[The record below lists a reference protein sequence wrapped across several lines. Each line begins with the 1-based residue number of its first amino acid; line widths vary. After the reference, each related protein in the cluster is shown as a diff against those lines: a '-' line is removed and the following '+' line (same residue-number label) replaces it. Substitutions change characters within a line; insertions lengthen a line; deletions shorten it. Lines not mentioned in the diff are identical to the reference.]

1 MPISGYLVSGDNISL
16 LTNDANYIVSG
27 APLSNLTNDVNYVIS
42 NTGQANGGTAVTN
55 VVSISQVDYDAMDP
69 ADKVAGTLYIVPASQ
84 TGCTPCEE
92 GGSCSGSYYAFNMMP
107 EGYAQEDGEYV
118 GLAMSS
124 VPTGFLTSTQDWWLA
139 FRIGSIGNRDE
150 QAWTIVDGGAQRG
163 VSWRPNG
170 QYFGLNQSFSFL
182 ISAATGTPASS
193 NQWFIYQ
200 WDDSSGRADAWVGG
214 VRELNQSVIGTPPST
229 DTTSAS
235 WFRTVYSSNYNYNWQ
250 GSISNIMM
258 GTGAVLTNSEA
269 QSITA
274 DIVTFTGLPAS
285 VQSKATNAWSFSKQ
299 GIVIDTGSISLTPE
313 TGGGKAGFEYIKG
326 LYEAPLAIFNDASVS
341 VETGTFTTTQLS
353 SSVTNPGSLSL
364 TYSKLS
370 GVSWASAPDSTGAIT
385 LNTTGIALG
394 SYSGFYRITDG
405 DANTSDMTLTIT
417 TTSSPTFFSEDWES
431 GTNGWTLLD
440 DSATVN
446 QWEVGT
452 AAYNSGTQGA
462 YISNDGG
469 TTNAYTNT
477 DAGQCHLYKSFTS
490 PSDISAGV
498 TLRWDWKGVGESGW
512 DNMKVYI
519 AASGTTPVA
528 GSDVSSMYRIG
539 MYYAGAGSYTTTTA
553 SVSSYV
559 SSANTEYV
567 LIFSWKNDTSGGSNP
582 PVAIDNIFIYT
593 N

>member
-55 VVSISQVDYDAMDP
+55 VVSITQSAYDAMDP
-69 ADKVAGTLYIVPASQ
+69 ADRVSGTLYIVPAAQ
-84 TGCTPCEE
+84 TGCVPCSE
-92 GGSCSGSYYAFNMMP
+92 SVSGAYYAFNMMP

-182 ISAATGTPASS
+182 YSTATETPASS
-193 NQWFIYQ
+193 NQWIIYQ
-200 WDDSSGRADAWVGG
+200 WDDSSGRVDAWVGG
-214 VRELNQSVIGTPPST
+214 VRELNQTVISTPPST

-235 WFRTVYSSNYNYNWQ
+235 WFRTVYNSNYNYNWQ
-250 GSISNIMM
+250 GSISNIIM

-274 DIVTFTGLPAS
+274 DIITFTGLPAS

-313 TGGGKAGFEYIKG
+313 TGGGQAGFEYVKAI
-326 LYEAPLAIFNDASVS
+326 YEAPLAIFNDATVS
-341 VETGTFTTTQLS
+341 VETGTFTTAQLS

-370 GVSWASAPDSTGAIT
+370 GVSWASAPDSTGGIT
-385 LNTTGIALG
+385 INSTGIALG

-417 TTSSPTFFSEDWES
+417 TTASPTFFSEDWES
-431 GTNGWTLLD
+431 GTNGWTIVD
-440 DSATVN
+440 DPATVN

-462 YISNDGG
+462 YISFNGG
-469 TTNAYTNT
+469 TNNQYDNT
-477 DAGQCHLYKSFTS
+477 DEGQCHIYKAFTS
-490 PSDISAGV
+490 PSDVSAGV
-498 TLRWDWKGVGESGW
+498 TLRWDWKAVGESGW

-539 MYYAGAGSYTTTTA
+539 MYYAGAGSYMTTTA
-553 SVSSYV
+553 SVGSYV

-567 LIFSWKNDTSGGSNP
+567 LIFSWKNDNSGGSNP
-582 PVAIDNIFIYT
+582 PAAIDNIFIYT

>member
-16 LTNDANYIVSG
+16 LTNDANYIASG

-42 NTGQANGGTAVTN
+42 NTGQANGGTQVTN
-55 VVSISQVDYDAMDP
+55 VVSITQSAYDAMDP
-69 ADKVAGTLYIVPASQ
+69 ADRVSGTLYIVPAAQ
-84 TGCTPCEE
+84 TGCVPC
-92 GGSCSGSYYAFNMMP
+92 GSECSGEFYSYNMLP
-107 EGYAQEDGEYV
+107 GDGSAQEDGPYV

-139 FRIGSIGNRDE
+139 FRIGTVGSRDD
-150 QAWTIVDGGAQRG
+150 QLWTIVDGGAQRG
-163 VSWRPNG
+163 VSWYPRG
-170 QYFGLNQSFSFL
+170 DYFGLNQSFSFL
-182 ISAATGTPASS
+182 ISSATDTKASS
-193 NQWFIYQ
+193 NQWIIYQ
-200 WDDSSGRADAWVGG
+200 WDDSSGRVDAWVGG
-214 VRELNQSVIGTPPST
+214 VRELNQSVISTPPST

-250 GSISNIMM
+250 GSVSNIIM

-285 VQSKATNAWSFSKQ
+285 VQTKATNAWSFSKS
-299 GIVIDTGSISLTPE
+299 GVVVDSGSINLTPE
-313 TGGGKAGFEYIKG
+313 TGGGAAAFEYVKG
-326 LYEAPLAIFNDASVS
+326 LYEAPLAVFNNGSIS

-353 SSVTNPGSLSL
+353 TFVTNPGSLSL

-370 GVSWASAPDSTGAIT
+370 GVSWASAPDSTGGIT
-385 LNTTGIALG
+385 VNTTGIALG

-405 DANTSDMTLTIT
+405 DSNTSDMTLSIT
-417 TTSSPTFFSEDWES
+417 TTASATFFSEDWES

-440 DSATVN
+440 DPATVN

-469 TTNAYTNT
+469 TTNAYTNN

-490 PSDISAGV
+490 PADISAGV

-512 DNMKVYI
+512 DNLKVYI

-528 GSDVSSMYRIG
+528 GSDVSSSYRIG
-539 MYYAGAGSYTTTTA
+539 MYYAGSASYTTTTA

-567 LIFSWKNDTSGGSNP
+567 LIFSWKNDSSGGTNP
-582 PVAIDNIFIYT
+582 PISVDNIFIYT